1 MGYTLVFDVGTS
13 SIKTTLFD
21 EKLKVLSTSN
31 TELKLITKPGQVIEM
46 QVQEYW
52 LGMCQG
58 VRSILHECPTAKTS
72 IKIITLTTQGETMIP
87 VDFKGNEL
95 SNAIVWLDGRSYK
108 EADELST
115 AFQSDS
121 FYPITGVPQIDATT
135 PISKIL
141 NIKRTQPEVYN
152 STSKFL
158 LLEDYLIFRLT
169 GKMVTEKS
177 LMSSTGYFDI
187 NNDTLF
193 TDILDFAEISKH
205 LIPEVLDCGERVG
218 KILPEVATEIGLHN
232 GIEIFT
238 GAMDQVAGALGA
250 GNFNSEIM
258 TETTGTALVVCA
270 STKNPNFTLS
280 TKPSI
285 YRHVQ
290 SGNYLVLSFSETAG
304 LILKWFKDEFCQGET
319 EKYGSDVYVELDKMA
334 STVAAATDGLFLLP
348 QFSNGGGFYGITLDT
363 KRAHIIRAIL
373 EGIAFSLQSNIE
385 IVEEMGMRSQK
396 IISLGVVLKVLFGA
410 KLKRTFLEK
419 RLLLLTKR
427 RVLR

>member
-1 MGYTLVFDVGTS
+1 
-13 SIKTTLFD
+13 
-21 EKLKVLSTSN
+21 
-31 TELKLITKPGQVIEM
+31 
-46 QVQEYW
+46 
-52 LGMCQG
+52 
-58 VRSILHECPTAKTS
+58 
-72 IKIITLTTQGETMIP
+72 
-87 VDFKGNEL
+87 
-95 SNAIVWLDGRSYK
+95 
-108 EADELST
+108 
-115 AFQSDS
+115 
-121 FYPITGVPQIDATT
+121 
-135 PISKIL
+135 
-141 NIKRTQPEVYN
+141 
-152 STSKFL
+152 
-158 LLEDYLIFRLT
+158 
-169 GKMVTEKS
+169 MVTEKS

-270 STKNPNFTLS
+270 STKNPNFTLL
-280 TKPSI
+280 TKPPI
-285 YRHVQ
+285 YRHVE

-396 IISLGVVLKVLFGA
+396 IISLGGGSKSALWCQIKADILGKEIVTLNQEESASLGA
-410 KLKRTFLEK
+410 AILGGVGYGTFNKIDSIESINLPKKIYTPIPKNVEAYKKGTHTYK
-419 RLLLLTKR
+419 RLIEKFYSDEMKNR
-427 RVLR
+427 